1 MKVTEKELKK
11 LQDFNQFMVNAS
23 STLGDL
29 QLQYES
35 KKAQIINEIGANQT
49 KFNEFKEELEK
60 EYGNVEINIQ
70 TGEITTPEQTEQDG
84 GH

>member
-1 MKVTEKELKK
+1 MKVTEKELSK
-11 LQDFNQFMVNAS
+11 LQEFNQFMVNAAS
-23 STLGDL
+23 VLGDL

-35 KKAQIINEIGANQT
+35 KKAQIINEIGTNQT
-49 KFNEFKEELEK
+49 KFIEFKEELEK

-70 TGEITTPEQTEQDG
+70 TGEITTPEEPETDG

>member
-1 MKVTEKELKK
+1 MKVTEKELSK
-11 LQDFNQFMVNAS
+11 LQEFNQFMVNAA

-49 KFNEFKEELEK
+49 KFIEFKEELEK

-70 TGEITTPEQTEQDG
+70 TGEITTPAEPENDG